1 MVHDAEAMPAHVL
14 AMHRTR
20 SCEGAKNREVGT
32 HEELMARQGFYFQMV
47 ERQQQQLGRL
57 ETVQA

>member
-1 MVHDAEAMPAHVL
+1 MPAHVL